1 MRPGKGP
8 WARLVASAI
17 VPDERAPR
25 AQRGLELARG
35 GMLHSL
41 AVGPGVVAA
50 RVSGSEEVDYE
61 VELHTRPLPPRVWA
75 AATKAPAVEQGRL
88 RARAIRCPGAR
99 ARGRLG
105 RAARSR
111 RAGRSDAR
119 CTCPDV
125 DFSGTCKHLV
135 ALAYLFAEAIDGDP
149 SLLLRWRGCLAA
161 AEPAPQRPPLRAA
174 APLTDRDRRGAR
186 SLGRRAGPGDR
197 PGALAPG
204 RRGSQAPRAERT
216 SPRRRRA
223 DRAARAGL
231 RRACAHRGRSLEP
244 RPARSRSDEH
254 DGDGRSANSVAAG
267 STSRG

>member
-1 MRPGKGP
+1 MSADRVLVEDGRPIQLEAEMRPGKGP

-75 AATKAPAVEQGRL
+75 AATKAPEWSKPAQGREQSVAL
-88 RARAIRCPGAR
+88 EHELAAGWGEPLIPP
-99 ARGRLG
+99 G
-105 RAARSR
+105 RAVRRS
-111 RAGRSDAR
+111 

-135 ALAYLFAEAIDGDP
+135 ALAYLFAEAIDDDP
-149 SLLLRWRGCLAA
+149 SLLLRWRGCLADN
-161 AEPAPQRPPLRAA
+161 A
-174 APLTDRDRRGAR
+174 APAAVTEAPTAAHEDTATDDEPDPWVGGPVPEIGPAR
-186 SLGRRAGPGDR
+186 SLPVGAVLKRLGPSGLRLDGVELIELLEPAYAAFAR
-197 PGALAPG
+197 VELPA
-204 RRGSQAPRAERT
+204 RRGSASIGE
-216 SPRRRRA
+216 
-223 DRAARAGL
+223 
-231 RRACAHRGRSLEP
+231 
-244 RPARSRSDEH
+244 
-254 DGDGRSANSVAAG
+254 
-267 STSRG
+267 